1 MIQPIPERSSF
12 RDPSGFVFLRD
23 GVPYRQVNSSYKDD
37 YECLLSSGLYER
49 LISEGLL
56 VPHDEVDLSLAATD
70 EAFRVL
76 RPDRLPFVSY
86 PYEWCFSQLKDAA
99 LTTLRIQ
106 SLALDHGMSLKDAS
120 AYNIQF
126 LKGRPVLIDTMSFER
141 FNEGAPWVPYRQF
154 CQHFLA
160 PLALMALRDVRLGQ
174 LLRIYVDGIP
184 LDLAGALLPPRS
196 RLHSSL
202 TIHLH
207 MHGKSQQRRRYGAKQ
222 KVGRVSERA
231 LRGLLD
237 SLASGVKKLAWE
249 PAGKDWASYY
259 PDAESYSTAAIDHK
273 KEMVAA
279 YLNEISPRTVW
290 DLGANTGLFSRIAVE
305 NGAFTVSLDVDH
317 SSVELNYRAAIERGE
332 TRLLP
337 LLQDLSNPSPGIGW
351 ENRERD
357 SFVDR
362 GPADALLALAL
373 VHHLAIG
380 NNLPLERIAETLA
393 SWGSWLLVEF
403 VPKSDPQVQEMLA
416 FRKDIFGAYREEGF
430 RAAFET
436 RFSIESR
443 DPIKDS
449 QRTLYLM
456 RTR

>member
-1 MIQPIPERSSF
+1 MIQLIREGSSF

-23 GVPYRQVNSSYKDD
+23 GVPYRQVNASYQDD
-37 YECLLSSGLYER
+37 YGHLLSSGLYER

-56 VPHDEVDLSLAATD
+56 VPHEEVELALAATD

-86 PYEWCFSQLKDAA
+86 PYEWCFSQLKHAA

-126 LKGRPVLIDTMSFER
+126 RNGHPVLIDTLSFER

-184 LDLAGALLPPRS
+184 LDLAGGLLPARARVHP
-196 RLHSSL
+196 SL
-202 TIHLH
+202 AIHLH
-207 MHGKSQQRRRYGAKQ
+207 MHARSQQRRRRTGQ
-222 KVGRVSERA
+222 EKVGRVSERA
-231 LRGLLD
+231 LRGLVD
-237 SLASGVKKLAWE
+237 SLASGIKKLTWE
-249 PAGKDWASYY
+249 PAGREWATYY
-259 PDAESYSTAAIDHK
+259 SDAGSYSRAALDHK
-273 KEMVAA
+273 KEIVGA
-279 YLNEISPRTVW
+279 YLNRISPGTVW

-305 NGAFTVSLDVDH
+305 SGAFTVSLDVDP
-317 SSVELNYRAAIERGE
+317 SSVELNYRAAIDRGE

-380 NNLPLERIAETLA
+380 NNIPLERIAETLA

-403 VPKSDPQVQEMLA
+403 IPKSDPQVQEMLA
-416 FRKDIFGAYREEGF
+416 YREDIFGAYREEGF
-430 RAAFET
+430 RTAFET
-436 RFSIESR
+436 WFSIESR

-456 RTR
+456 RAR